1 MEYTQEMKD
10 LITKFRAEWKK
21 HDDER
26 DEGLSTEIPEVIRHN
41 DISYGPY
48 GCLIWICQKII
59 QANCQ

>member
-41 DISYGPY
+41 DISYGP
-48 GCLIWICQKII
+48 
-59 QANCQ
+59 

>member
-26 DEGLSTEIPEVIRHN
+26 DEGLPTINSCELLNSE
-41 DISYGPY
+41 
-48 GCLIWICQKII
+48 
-59 QANCQ
+59 